1 MWIVLVSFSREGKTE
16 EESVRHQ
23 QVASKENN
31 EQTEDLLGFL
41 IYSKLSAIG
50 TNPLSDVG

>member
-1 MWIVLVSFSREGKTE
+1 MLVSFSREGKTE

-31 EQTEDLLGFL
+31 EQTEDLFGFL
-41 IYSKLSAIG
+41 NLQQTKCNRDKSPI
-50 TNPLSDVG
+50 